1 MILWALLCCSNGSQ
15 TATDSGCDTSYSY
28 LNFGKGFMDGNCQG
42 CHASTAQNRYGAPEN
57 VHFDNESAVWE
68 WKDRILIR
76 TTGDTPDMPPAGG
89 IAESELEALE
99 EWLRC
104 SP

>member
-1 MILWALLCCSNGSQ
+1 M
-15 TATDSGCDTSYSY
+15 
-28 LNFGKGFMDGNCQG
+28 
-42 CHASTAQNRYGAPEN
+42 
-57 VHFDNESAVWE
+57 HFDNESAVWE
-68 WKDRILIR
+68 WKDRILIC